1 MRLRTLG
8 AVCATSAVAAPL
20 PAYVQT
26 ASAQAPTTAPA
37 TAPPAQPNPATVAAG
52 SAPATAHVVTPPG
65 DMHKGAMS
73 ILTDR
78 HVHFARRYHRLLG
91 DPLTRSER
99 REIRTQVGQLTSYKL
114 RVQTRELRHD
124 IRRLRARLER
134 KRHGGAP
141 DVPIPSHLA
150 SIARCESHSNPRA
163 ISSSGTYRGKYQ
175 FSFATWATVGGKGDP
190 AAASETEQDRRAAIL
205 YRKAGPGQWPVC
217 GR

>member
-1 MRLRTLG
+1 MRK
-8 AVCATSAVAAPL
+8 
-20 PAYVQT
+20 
-26 ASAQAPTTAPA
+26 
-37 TAPPAQPNPATVAAG
+37 AG
-52 SAPATAHVVTPPG
+52 
-65 DMHKGAMS
+65 ME

-99 REIRTQVGQLTSYKL
+99 REIRAQLGQLTPYKV
-114 RVQTRELRHD
+114 RVETRELRHD
-124 IRRLRARLER
+124 IRRLRGKLEHKRQVER

-141 DVPIPSHLA
+141 DVPIPPQMER
-150 SIARCESHSNPRA
+150 IAQCESHGNPRA

-175 FSFATWATVGGKGDP
+175 FSFVTWTTVGGKGDP
-190 AAASETEQDRRAAIL
+190 AAASETEQDRRAAML